1 MVVEMKSLPQNSME
15 ARERGGRW
23 GLGRVLEREREFRV
37 SELCYKAQRVPKLH
51 QSKQGTQLSNSAS
64 FLQPPLSVG
73 SVTHLSLRSQTHLE
87 KRKRKR
93 KRFGLVGSALMVVV
107 AAMGLCFCFG
117 GRGST
122 QWRRRWRA
130 SGFDIEAVLDGDVE
144 AEDGGGGDG
153 EVVREGAWRL

>member
-1 MVVEMKSLPQNSME
+1 M
-15 ARERGGRW
+15 
-23 GLGRVLEREREFRV
+23 GRVLEREREFRV

-64 FLQPPLSVG
+64 FLQPPQSVG

-117 GRGST
+117 GRGSV

>member
-1 MVVEMKSLPQNSME
+1 M
-15 ARERGGRW
+15 
-23 GLGRVLEREREFRV
+23 GRVLEREREREFRV

-73 SVTHLSLRSQTHLE
+73 SVTHLSLQSQTHLE

-93 KRFGLVGSALMVVV
+93 KRFGLVASALMVVV
-107 AAMGLCFCFG
+107 GAMGLCFCFG
-117 GRGST
+117 GRGSA

-130 SGFDIEAVLDGDVE
+130 CGFDIEAILDGDVC
-144 AEDGGGGDG
+144 
-153 EVVREGAWRL
+153 